1 MKRTREALIW
11 AAFLVLA
18 GVFLLLRNLGIFAQ
32 WGDLAWGAIF
42 ALAGLGFL
50 GWFLRSV
57 DRWWRAIPAFMLL
70 GIGAG
75 VILQWRNIEL
85 GTWNIPLVLFGMA
98 LGFWAVLLVRR
109 EHWWALIPAGVLTVL
124 AVELGLWNRLDPV
137 WRMAVLYLGIGVV
150 FLLLYAIRYEEADTR
165 WAAIPAAA
173 MLLFGLVTVMQS
185 LPLPLLL
192 KQWWPILLAVAGLG
206 LGIGAFI
213 FRGAAHPVQ
222 TTALPPFEALPPAP
236 GASVTSDLPPAPEE
250 PWQPAPVVPVAPEP
264 GVPAPSL
271 APTPE
276 APVGTQPDDKPIDIY
291 ELIRQQ
297 PSEQTPPAEP
307 KE

>member
-1 MKRTREALIW
+1 
-11 AAFLVLA
+11 
-18 GVFLLLRNLGIFAQ
+18 
-32 WGDLAWGAIF
+32 
-42 ALAGLGFL
+42 
-50 GWFLRSV
+50 
-57 DRWWRAIPAFMLL
+57 
-70 GIGAG
+70 
-75 VILQWRNIEL
+75 
-85 GTWNIPLVLFGMA
+85 
-98 LGFWAVLLVRR
+98 
-109 EHWWALIPAGVLTVL
+109 
-124 AVELGLWNRLDPV
+124 
-137 WRMAVLYLGIGVV
+137 
-150 FLLLYAIRYEEADTR
+150 
-165 WAAIPAAA
+165 

-264 GVPAPSL
+264 VVPAPSL

>member
-32 WGDLAWGAIF
+32 WGDLAWGALF

-98 LGFWAVLLVRR
+98 LGFWAVLFVRR

-137 WRMAVLYLGIGVV
+137 WRMAVLYLGIGLV

-192 KQWWPILLAVAGLG
+192 KQWWPTLLAVAGWAWASARSSSAG
-206 LGIGAFI
+206 PRIPC
-213 FRGAAHPVQ
+213 R
-222 TTALPPFEALPPAP
+222 PPSCRPSRRCRRARRVCHERPPACAG
-236 GASVTSDLPPAPEE
+236 GAVAARADVPRDAGAGRAGTIAGAPA
-250 PWQPAPVVPVAPEP
+250 
-264 GVPAPSL
+264 
-271 APTPE
+271 
-276 APVGTQPDDKPIDIY
+276 
-291 ELIRQQ
+291 
-297 PSEQTPPAEP
+297 
-307 KE
+307 